1 MDQDNLEGMT
11 LTFDKQLKQDRTA
24 VKTKLEQ
31 LGVSEEQLEETLT
44 TLEAYCLLILESNQ

>member
-11 LTFDKQLKQDRTA
+11 LTLDKQLKQDRTA

-31 LGVSEEQLEETLT
+31 LGVSEKQLEETLT
-44 TLEAYCLLILESNQ
+44 TLESYCLLILESNQ